1 MIEQRDLAVRP
12 IAGARDQRHLAGE
25 VKWIQTHA

>member
-12 IAGARDQRHLAGE
+12 IAGAKGIYVVL
-25 VKWIQTHA
+25 